1 MRLWRDGSFIL
12 IGLLFVLSN
21 CTFLNTSP
29 GEGLPTPPTIASSN
43 PEPLPNESGTTLT
56 WVGCGISRKA
66 FMDELAAAYTEKTGV
81 QINIDGGGATRG
93 IRDTAALQSDMGGS
107 CRHTLP
113 QDGESNVTLIPVG
126 WDALVAIVHPDN
138 PVDGITLEQLK
149 SILTGEI
156 KNWNELGGPD
166 HAIHLVIRDQGTGG
180 KESGVGLMTRELVFF
195 DRTINYT
202 DEATVVASTGP
213 LEELIETDPWAFGIT
228 GSSSARRRDVK
239 IITLDGFSPT
249 YENIVT
255 GTYPLF
261 RPLYLVFPKET
272 PNDTEPVQNFIAF
285 ALSDEGQSILKQNG
299 TVTLEDGAGLWPKY
313 REKML
318 QAGVKMGDY

>member
-1 MRLWRDGSFIL
+1 MRLKRNGIFIL

-21 CTFLNTSP
+21 CTSLNQSP
-29 GEGLPTPPTIASSN
+29 GESLPTPPTTASPNLAS
-43 PEPLPNESGTTLT
+43 LTNESEQTLS

-66 FMDELAAAYTEKTGV
+66 FMDELAAAYTAKTGV
-81 QINIDGGGATRG
+81 QINIEGGGATRG
-93 IRDTAALQSDMGGS
+93 IRDTAALQADMGGS

-113 QDGESNVTLIPVG
+113 QDEESNATLIPVG

-149 SILTGEI
+149 SVLTGEI
-156 KNWNELGGPD
+156 KNWDDLGGPD
-166 HAIHLVIRDQGTGG
+166 HAINLIIRDQGAGG
-180 KESGVGLMTRELVFF
+180 KESGVGLMTRELIFF
-195 DRTINYT
+195 DRTISYT
-202 DEATVVASTGP
+202 DDATVVASTGP
-213 LEELIETDPWAFGIT
+213 LEEIIETDPWAFGVT
-228 GSSSARRRDVK
+228 GISSARRRDVK
-239 IITLDGFSPT
+239 IVMLDGFSPT

-255 GTYPLF
+255 GIYPLF
-261 RPLYLVFPKET
+261 RPLYLVLPKET
-272 PNDTEPVQNFIAF
+272 PNDSEPAQNFIAF

-318 QAGVKMGDY
+318 QAGVEMGDY